1 MLTMQS
7 SLVEKNILF
16 IHISCG
22 LNGTINSARDGGE
35 QVKAEANVSHWDT
48 PTLSGGERFLVLAAG
63 FANKAGWAIG
73 VIGN

>member
-1 MLTMQS
+1 MGWRLPSQHYLTSKGFQHVDNAIIAS
-7 SLVEKNILF
+7 GKNILF

-48 PTLSGGERFLVLAAG
+48 PTSQVVNGSRY
-63 FANKAGWAIG
+63 
-73 VIGN
+73 